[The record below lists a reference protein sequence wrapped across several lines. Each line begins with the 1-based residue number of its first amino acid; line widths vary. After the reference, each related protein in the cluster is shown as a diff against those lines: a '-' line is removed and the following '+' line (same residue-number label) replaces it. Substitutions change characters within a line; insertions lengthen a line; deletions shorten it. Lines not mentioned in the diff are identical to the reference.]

1 MASGSL
7 WSISEGIEWHR
18 RLHSGEIVELD
29 QCRVSWTLDRSWRYS
44 SAGSD
49 AIQCHAQLLCLQGQV
64 LGSASL
70 WQRCVGHQMIHV
82 WHAAANNLRNLH
94 CHRLVAD
101 RGQP

>member
-44 SAGSD
+44 SAASN
-49 AIQCHAQLLCLQGQV
+49 AIWCHA
-64 LGSASL
+64 
-70 WQRCVGHQMIHV
+70 
-82 WHAAANNLRNLH
+82 
-94 CHRLVAD
+94 VAY
-101 RGQP
+101 RGVPSE